1 MALLWT
7 WHYSWHYWPFS
18 PVVRFNGTFAFSLL
32 GSSRPFLVRQRKFKP
47 LCLDLFLWS
56 STTEKRHL
64 IYDTE
69 GILDECVTFV
79 AAHPSTSNYIWVC
92 FFKGLTWCQ
101 PIEFQIAFRLGPN
114 HSILWTFLDFGTVLD
129 IFGSFSYLRVRVI
142 SLASLAQKNF
152 AFEGKL
158 ELKLKCLKILW
169 KVCSLGNKSVVG
181 CCCHLCFCTW
191 LAQWYTSLSDWICNC
206 ARSMWMMKMVEALR
220 TSFSS
225 AAISSQAS
233 HPKTQFWAFLS
244 ERSEITRTLSLKYE
258 KGPKLSKRSKKS
270 KTVQKGPKGSNKV
283 QHFYRGS
290 KGLKT

>member
-1 MALLWT
+1 MSTHWISNCFQT
-7 WHYSWHYWPFS
+7 WS
-18 PVVRFNGTFAFSLL
+18 
-32 GSSRPFLVRQRKFKP
+32 KP
-47 LCLDLFLWS
+47 LDSLDLFGFRDCFGHFW
-56 STTEKRHL
+56 
-64 IYDTE
+64 IF
-69 GILDECVTFV
+69 FV
-79 AAHPSTSNYIWVC
+79 LESVSNFARFARSKY
-92 FFKGLTWCQ
+92 
-101 PIEFQIAFRLGPN
+101 
-114 HSILWTFLDFGTVLD
+114 
-129 IFGSFSYLRVRVI
+129 
-142 SLASLAQKNF
+142 F

-258 KGPKLSKRSKKS
+258 KGPKLSK
-270 KTVQKGPKGSNKV
+270 KV
-283 QHFYRGS
+283 
-290 KGLKT
+290 